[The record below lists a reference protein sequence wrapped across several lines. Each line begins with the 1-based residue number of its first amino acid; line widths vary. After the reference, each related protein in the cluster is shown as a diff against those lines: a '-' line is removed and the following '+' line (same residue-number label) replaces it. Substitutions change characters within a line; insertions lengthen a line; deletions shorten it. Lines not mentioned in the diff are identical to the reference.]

1 MEEFVQINVI
11 DKKKVHCIKNINIRK
26 FCQSL
31 IHELGGEEFKDASL
45 SSRSMENKLLKRFG
59 DEVRIIKGPNG
70 QVNNL
75 LSKTLSIPDASHEEN
90 STTKLQDV
98 QLRDAAL
105 IQPILSR
112 EPKPLPE
119 KWTIDSVLHGT
130 TNVPPKLN

>member
-1 MEEFVQINVI
+1 
-11 DKKKVHCIKNINIRK
+11 
-26 FCQSL
+26 
-31 IHELGGEEFKDASL
+31 
-45 SSRSMENKLLKRFG
+45 MENKLLKRFG

-130 TNVPPKLN
+130 PNVPPKLN